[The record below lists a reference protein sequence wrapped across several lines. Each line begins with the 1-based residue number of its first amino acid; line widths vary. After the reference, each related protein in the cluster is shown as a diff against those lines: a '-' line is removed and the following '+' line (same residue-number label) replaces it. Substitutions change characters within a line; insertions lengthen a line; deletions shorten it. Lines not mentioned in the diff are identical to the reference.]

1 MKLVIEVPQIAAT
14 KHIDGAL
21 FLKNVKNSGNMDV
34 TLAVEEE
41 ESGDIPKD
49 RRLFYE
55 NLTKKMKMKKAETLT
70 ESVLKECFKK
80 SRLDNDD
87 FVHDPSQPLE

>member
-1 MKLVIEVPQIAAT
+1 M
-14 KHIDGAL
+14 
-21 FLKNVKNSGNMDV
+21 KNSGNNDV
-34 TLAVEEE
+34 TLPLEEE